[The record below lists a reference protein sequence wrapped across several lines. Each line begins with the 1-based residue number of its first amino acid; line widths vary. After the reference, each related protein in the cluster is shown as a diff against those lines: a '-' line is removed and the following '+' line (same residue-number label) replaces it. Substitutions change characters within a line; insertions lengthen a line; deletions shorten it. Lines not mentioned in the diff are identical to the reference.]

1 MASHYGPVGGRVL
14 GFVNYRQ
21 DVIGVT
27 KNDLHLSTF
36 YLSIYLSSS
45 IEVIGCALQEYI
57 SVHITYN
64 FKYLSYTTISF

>member
-36 YLSIYLSSS
+36 YLSIS

-64 FKYLSYTTISF
+64 FKYLSYTIISF